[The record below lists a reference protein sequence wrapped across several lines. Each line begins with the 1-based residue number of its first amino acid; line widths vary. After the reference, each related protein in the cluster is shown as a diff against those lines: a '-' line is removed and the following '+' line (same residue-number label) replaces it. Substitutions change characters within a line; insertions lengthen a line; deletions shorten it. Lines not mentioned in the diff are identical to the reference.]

1 MSKTATFPNLIPHMS
16 LLFDCLESKACT
28 NLFFRAT
35 SARVSRLSDF
45 LCSSVKEPCQD
56 GALGRL
62 LLPVAPMLPQKVTK
76 HMNRGFQK
84 AHRRNCLG
92 DHLSSA
98 SSLQLENNF
107 LAAITL
113 FPSPEI
119 TTELQVLFVCR
130 RCAGEQ
136 QKQRC
141 PMLRLS
147 TLTLLLQ
154 KNLLWEQL
162 GASSSN
168 GKKERV
174 GGFLICFCL
183 FPLATFKR
191 WCL

>member
-1 MSKTATFPNLIPHMS
+1 MSKAPKFPNLIPHMY

-35 SARVSRLSDF
+35 SARVSSLSDF
-45 LCSSVKEPCQD
+45 LCSFVKEPCQD
-56 GALGRL
+56 GALERL
-62 LLPVAPMLPQKVTK
+62 LLPVAPVLPQKVAK
-76 HMNRGFQK
+76 HMNGGLQK
-84 AHRRNCLG
+84 AHRRSCLG
-92 DHLSSA
+92 DHVSSA

-136 QKQRC
+136 QEQRC

-154 KNLLWEQL
+154 KNLL
-162 GASSSN
+162 
-168 GKKERV
+168 
-174 GGFLICFCL
+174 
-183 FPLATFKR
+183 
-191 WCL
+191 